1 MKIFA
6 TIIACVVATTPTV
19 SSAGDDWAWALGG
32 FLLGRAVEN
41 RSEHRV
47 PVPTVPRKEYSS
59 HREPIVLINGVWM
72 QRTLRCYQE
81 IVTDWRGDERVQNH
95 CNYVYV
101 PVDVVER

>member
-1 MKIFA
+1 MKIVA
-6 TIIACVVATTPTV
+6 TIIACVIAATPAV
-19 SSAGDDWAWALGG
+19 SSAGDGWAWALGG
-32 FLLGRAVEN
+32 FLVGKAVEE
-41 RSEHRV
+41 RAEHRV
-47 PVPTVPRKEYSS
+47 PDVPRREYYSHKE
-59 HREPIVLINGVWM
+59 PVVLINGVWM